1 MRKNIL
7 LLAVLLP
14 ALVLA
19 QADKKKDIW
28 EPFQFFVGE
37 WEGQGEGKSGVSTV
51 EKTFQFIM
59 NGKYLHLRT
68 SAVFEPQEKNPKGE
82 VHEDWGFFS
91 HDLFRKK
98 FVFRQFHIEGF
109 INQYVLESI
118 SDDGKTLVF
127 DSEEFENAPP
137 GWKARITYKILND
150 DTLEESF
157 DLATPGKDLQC
168 YILNTL
174 KRKK

>member
-1 MRKNIL
+1 MFLVHLNNKIGFAPFKQGL
-7 LLAVLLP
+7 DLVVVGLAFV
-14 ALVLA
+14 
-19 QADKKKDIW
+19 
-28 EPFQFFVGE
+28 FFE
-37 WEGQGEGKSGVSTV
+37 ELFSEDNLQ
-51 EKTFQFIM
+51 KTI
-59 NGKYLHLRT
+59 KI
-68 SAVFEPQEKNPKGE
+68 P
-82 VHEDWGFFS
+82 EDFMMHIFS

>member
-1 MRKNIL
+1 MKKIL
-7 LLAVLLP
+7 LLILVLLP
-14 ALVLA
+14 GLIIP

-28 EPFQFFVGE
+28 EPFQFFIGE
-37 WEGQGEGKSGVSTV
+37 WEGKGEGKSGISKV
-51 EKTFQFIM
+51 EKNFQFIM
-59 NGKYLHLRT
+59 NGKYLYLKT
-68 SAVFEPQEKNPKGE
+68 KAVFEPQENNPKGE

-91 HDLFRKK
+91 YDLSRKK

-137 GWKARITYKILND
+137 DWRARITYEIVD
-150 DTLEESF
+150 DDNLVESF

-168 YILNTL
+168 YIRNFLM
-174 KRKK
+174 RKK